1 MSRQVLER
9 GALACSFL
17 ALYSWAYPSVSEPT
31 LPHCEPAPNVTG
43 TQDRCLQKAQSLHNA
58 HQAKG
63 TAPEALVNDQWS
75 DRRLSKLPHKIEAV
89 YSDLLQQAQ
98 SFSDRNQL
106 NEAINRVAGIP
117 KNSQHYEL
125 AHQLQEDWS
134 RELLRQAI
142 SECQQARVAKAI
154 GMLNM
159 IPASSQLHDRAA
171 ELRQRWS
178 KQDSF
183 LQQAIVFKRTG
194 DWQGVIDSVKALEGT
209 PMYQSLP
216 VQELLQKA
224 MTQLFTPDATMLQV
238 ATEDLPAIP
247 PIALPTVSA
256 AMPKQ

>member
-1 MSRQVLER
+1 MSRQILER

-17 ALYSWAYPSVSEPT
+17 ALYGWAHPSASEPT
-31 LPHCEPAPNVTG
+31 LPHCEPAPNVAG
-43 TQDRCLQKAQSLHNA
+43 TQDHCLQNAQSLPNPQ
-58 HQAKG
+58 QAKG
-63 TAPEALVNDQWS
+63 TAPEALVHDQWS
-75 DRRLSKLPHKIEAV
+75 DRRLSKLPSKIEAV

-98 SFSDRNQL
+98 AFSDREQL
-106 NEAINRVAGIP
+106 KEAINRVAGIP
-117 KNSQHYEL
+117 KNSQHYEM

-134 RELLRQAI
+134 KELLRQAS
-142 SECQQARVAKAI
+142 SECQHARVAKAI
-154 GMLNM
+154 GMLDM
-159 IPASSQLHDRAA
+159 IPATSQLHDRAA

-183 LQQAIVFKRTG
+183 LQQAIAFKGTG

-209 PMYQSLP
+209 PMYQSLA

-247 PIALPTVSA
+247 PITLPTVSA
-256 AMPKQ
+256 VMPKQ

>member
-17 ALYSWAYPSVSEPT
+17 ALYGWSHPSVSEPT
-31 LPHCEPAPNVTG
+31 LPHCEPAPNVAG
-43 TQDRCLQKAQSLHNA
+43 TQDPCLQNV
-58 HQAKG
+58 HQARG
-63 TAPEALVNDQWS
+63 IAPEALVNDQWG
-75 DRRLSKLPHKIEAV
+75 DRRLSKLPNKIEAV

-98 SFSDRNQL
+98 AFSDRNQL

-117 KNSQHYEL
+117 KNSQHYEM
-125 AHQLQEDWS
+125 AHQFQEDWS
-134 RELLRQAI
+134 RELLRQAT
-142 SECQQARVAKAI
+142 SECQHARVAKAI
-154 GMLNM
+154 SMLDM
-159 IPASSQLHDRAA
+159 IPANSQLYDRIA

-183 LQQAIVFKRTG
+183 LQQAIAFKRMG

-247 PIALPTVSA
+247 PIALPKVNA
-256 AMPKQ
+256 VMPKQ